1 MLRNGESA
9 MNERIRELGFQA
21 WEYAMNHDLVCGS
34 VVHNGGV
41 NSVFMDLYDKK
52 LAELI
57 IKECARHCVKISDAA
72 PEFERPNGYVCARS
86 ILKHFGVE

>member
-1 MLRNGESA
+1 

-57 IKECARHCVKISDAA
+57 IKECLDLI
-72 PEFERPNGYVCARS
+72 PEDDVRVNGVHVYHV
-86 ILKHFGVE
+86 IKDHFGVE